1 MSRRAKIPILDSN
14 MPRGQQVAG
23 VFERRPMISV
33 DATGYGSGDDQRQ
46 ADIQA
51 GLLDV
56 LDRAAD
62 SAGLDRDSWERQGA
76 GDGEFS
82 VLLPQTSEGR
92 LVGDF
97 PRHLAAFLHR
107 RNGDAPWANRLR
119 LRMAV
124 HYGTAIADVNGR
136 SGQGPV
142 EVARLCDSPPLR
154 VALKEAMADLAV
166 MLSDRIFTDVV
177 RHGHALSVAPEDFRE
192 VEVKV
197 KEFRERAWLW
207 IPRGRSV
214 HSLPLAL
221 PPDEKSA
228 PERTGDRAAPR
239 PPGSVHNE
247 FHERVDA
254 RRANFGFGG

>member
-1 MSRRAKIPILDSN
+1 M
-14 MPRGQQVAG
+14 Q
-23 VFERRPMISV
+23 
-33 DATGYGSGDDQRQ
+33 T
-46 ADIQA
+46 

-56 LDRAAD
+56 MARAAA
-62 SAGLDRDSWERQGA
+62 SAGLDRDGWERQGA

-82 VLLPQTSEGR
+82 VLLPQTAEGR

-97 PRHLAAFLHR
+97 PRHLAAFLER
-107 RNGDAPWANRLR
+107 RNGDAPWEDRLR
-119 LRMAV
+119 LRLAV

-154 VALKEAMADLAV
+154 AALKESRADLAV

-177 RHGHALSVAPEDFRE
+177 RHGHAPSVAADDLRE
-192 VEVKV
+192 VQVKV
-197 KEFRERAWLW
+197 KEFSERAWLW

-214 HSLPLAL
+214 HSLRLAIPSSAEEPAPQAAGDVPSPK
-221 PPDEKSA
+221 PPA
-228 PERTGDRAAPR
+228 
-239 PPGSVHNE
+239 SVHNE

-254 RRANFGFGG
+254 RGANFGFGG

>member
-1 MSRRAKIPILDSN
+1 
-14 MPRGQQVAG
+14 
-23 VFERRPMISV
+23 MISV

-46 ADIQA
+46 SDIQA

-56 LDRAAD
+56 LDQAAA
-62 SAGLDRDSWERQGA
+62 SAGLDRDRWERQGA

-82 VLLPQTSEGR
+82 VLLSQTAEGR

-97 PRHLAAFLHR
+97 PRHLAAFLDR
-107 RNGDAPWANRLR
+107 RNGDAPLQNRLR
-119 LRMAV
+119 LRLAI

-142 EVARLCDSPPLR
+142 EVARLCDSDPLR
-154 VALKEAMADLAV
+154 VALKESGADLAV
-166 MLSDRIFTDVV
+166 MLSDRIFTDIV
-177 RHGHALSVAPEDFRE
+177 RHGHALSVASEDFRE
-192 VEVKV
+192 VKVKV

-207 IPRGRSV
+207 IPRGRDV

-221 PPDEKSA
+221 SPDEAPAPKAKDDGPS
-228 PERTGDRAAPR
+228 PERSA
-239 PPGSVHNE
+239 SVHTE

-254 RRANFGFGG
+254 RGANFGFRS

>member
-1 MSRRAKIPILDSN
+1 M
-14 MPRGQQVAG
+14 AG

-46 ADIQA
+46 SGIQT
-51 GLLDV
+51 GLLNA
-56 LDRAAD
+56 LDQAAA
-62 SAGLDRDSWERQGA
+62 SAGLDRSSWERQAA

-82 VLLPQTSEGR
+82 VLLPQTAEGR

-97 PRHLAAFLHR
+97 PRHLAAFLERH
-107 RNGDAPWANRLR
+107 NGDTPWENRLR

-154 VALKEAMADLAV
+154 VALKESRADLAV
-166 MLSDRIFTDVV
+166 MLSNRIFTDIV

-192 VEVKV
+192 VEVNV
-197 KEFRERAWLW
+197 KEFSERAWLW
-207 IPRGRSV
+207 IPRGRNV
-214 HSLPLAL
+214 HSLPLSL
-221 PPDEKSA
+221 PADA
-228 PERTGDRAAPR
+228 PPAPGDTGDGASTKPSA
-239 PPGSVHNE
+239 SVHNE

-254 RRANFGFGG
+254 RGANFGFGG

>member
-1 MSRRAKIPILDSN
+1 M
-14 MPRGQQVAG
+14 AG
-23 VFERRPMISV
+23 AFERRPMISV

-56 LDRAAD
+56 LERAAA
-62 SAGLDRDSWERQGA
+62 SAGLDRDGWERQGA

-82 VLLPQTSEGR
+82 VLLPQTAEGR

-97 PRHLAAFLHR
+97 PRHLAAFLDR
-107 RNGDAPWANRLR
+107 RNGDAPWENRLR
-119 LRMAV
+119 LRLAV
-124 HYGTAIADVNGR
+124 HHGTAIADVNGR

-154 VALKEAMADLAV
+154 AALKESRADLAV

-192 VEVKV
+192 VKVEV

-207 IPRGRSV
+207 IPRGRDV
-214 HSLPLAL
+214 HSLTLAL
-221 PPDEKSA
+221 PPAEA
-228 PERTGDRAAPR
+228 PAPKAEGDRPVPKESA
-239 PPGSVHNE
+239 SVHNE

-254 RRANFGFGG
+254 RGANFGFRS

>member
-1 MSRRAKIPILDSN
+1 
-14 MPRGQQVAG
+14 
-23 VFERRPMISV
+23 MISV

-46 ADIQA
+46 SDIQA
-51 GLLDV
+51 GLLEA
-56 LDRAAD
+56 LDRAAA
-62 SAGLDRDSWERQGA
+62 SAGLDRDRWERQGA

-82 VLLPQTSEGR
+82 VLLPQTAEGR

-97 PRHLAAFLHR
+97 PRHLAAFLDR
-107 RNGDAPWANRLR
+107 RNGDAPWENRLR
-119 LRMAV
+119 LRLAV
-124 HYGTAIADVNGR
+124 HHGTAIADVNGR

-154 VALKEAMADLAV
+154 VALKESRADLAV
-166 MLSDRIFTDVV
+166 MLSDRIFTDIV

-197 KEFRERAWLW
+197 KEFSERAWLW
-207 IPRGRSV
+207 IPRGRPV

-221 PPDEKSA
+221 PPDEQTASA
-228 PERTGDRAAPR
+228 ATGEAAP
-239 PPGSVHNE
+239 PKPSASVHNE

-254 RRANFGFGG
+254 RGANFGFGG